1 MSQVVIG
8 MDPHKRTAT
17 IEVMAGDETV
27 LGGGRYAT
35 DATGYRTMLA
45 EARRWPQRMWA
56 IEGCQG
62 IGRHLAS
69 RLLADGEQV
78 VDVPPK
84 LSARTRVFA
93 TGQGRKTDATDAHSV
108 ALAATRMKGLRPVV
122 DDAQLAV
129 LRILVDR
136 RRSLGEDHTRMI
148 SQLHRLLLELI
159 PGGAKTSLS
168 AAQAKALLARV
179 RPRDAAGKARRRVAA
194 ELVSDLER
202 IYQRK
207 KAANKE
213 LTALLKP
220 TGTTLTSL
228 HGIGPSGAARLLVEV
243 ADVTRFPTKAH
254 FASWNGTAPID
265 ASSGDQVRH
274 RLSRAGNRQ
283 INRVLHIMAVVQ
295 LRTPTEGHAYYDRR
309 VAAGK
314 TPMEAIRAL
323 KRRLSGIVYRQ
334 MIRDAQHGQRAR
346 EDTWG
351 RLLAPARPAC
361 TPAPA
366 LRRSHFPDPPPTTL
380 RPRQLA
386 RRSIPRVAPA
396 PPASAGRRGPA
407 HTRKSGNDHPLDTEG
422 SQSRASAS
430 GLRIWR

>member
-8 MDPHKRTAT
+8 MDPHKRSAT
-17 IEVMAGDETV
+17 IEVMAGDESV

-35 DATGYRTMLA
+35 DAAGYRAMLA
-45 EARRWPQRMWA
+45 GARRWPRRVWA

-62 IGRHLAS
+62 IGKHLAN

-84 LSARTRVFA
+84 LSARARVFA

-108 ALAATRMKGLRPVV
+108 ALVATRMSGLRPVV
-122 DDAQLAV
+122 DDVQLAV
-129 LRILVDR
+129 LRILADR

-159 PGGAKTSLS
+159 PGGAKKDLS
-168 AAQAKALLARV
+168 AAQAKELLARV
-179 RPRDAAGKARRRVAA
+179 RPCDAAGKARRRVAA

-213 LTALLKP
+213 LTALLKSSA
-220 TGTTLTSL
+220 TTLTAL

-295 LRTPTEGHAYYDRR
+295 LRTPTEGRAYYDRR

-314 TPMEAIRAL
+314 TPKEAMRAL
-323 KRRLSGIVYRQ
+323 KRRLSDIVYRQ
-334 MIRDAQHGQRAR
+334 MIRDAR
-346 EDTWG
+346 TWSTG
-351 RLLAPARPAC
+351 PGGHVGAATGSSAAGSHPSAGTWEKSLPGPATNDP

-366 LRRSHFPDPPPTTL
+366 NPAIRSPRRSR
-380 RPRQLA
+380 RPR
-386 RRSIPRVAPA
+386 PAPA
-396 PPASAGRRGPA
+396 RSRRQAHSA
-407 HTRKSGNDHPLDTEG
+407 
-422 SQSRASAS
+422 
-430 GLRIWR
+430 